1 MIVHTPSVVM
11 MSDSSRRQ
19 PLEVNIPQGSERK
32 LSYPTGLRPVTLL
45 AALPPFT
52 LLAAPPGYPIVS
64 PRQRSSCAEVRH
76 TSGGHPTSHYY
87 SALEAPAHV
96 CRESTPT
103 HHRRPAE
110 PAPEIR
116 KRVPA
121 RH

>member
-1 MIVHTPSVVM
+1 VM

-19 PLEVNIPQGSERK
+19 PLEVNIPRGSERK
-32 LSYPTGLRPVTLL
+32 LSYPTGLRPV
-45 AALPPFT
+45 T

-76 TSGGHPTSHYY
+76 ASGGHPTSHYF
-87 SALEAPAHV
+87 SALEAPAYA